1 MRCDLFYFLD
11 SSEPLNLNR
20 QITIYI
26 NRNILPLSSCRP
38 DTESFSNHFHLHVNL
53 CPVVATNKWCQNVV
67 CKNIV
72 RTIHLTFLNS
82 TKKTEKTSSGK
93 HTKGNCNLM
102 QWLPYLFYRKLFL
115 FSYTF
120 LTVLELV
127 SLVFCPVIIANVYQQ
142 RVRCLNSHRC
152 PSGTC
157 IS

>member
-82 TKKTEKTSSGK
+82 TKKRKKQVAESIQKVIVIW
-93 HTKGNCNLM
+93 CNDYLIFFIVNYSYFHIHF
-102 QWLPYLFYRKLFL
+102 LPFWNLYL
-115 FSYTF
+115 
-120 LTVLELV
+120 
-127 SLVFCPVIIANVYQQ
+127 
-142 RVRCLNSHRC
+142 
-152 PSGTC
+152 
-157 IS
+157 